1 MPRSRKDNF
10 NTYVA
15 SDWGVKNRI
24 LFNPKLG
31 EISGSA
37 NAGLFLSQL
46 LFWWGKGRN
55 PDCIY
60 KTVAEVKKETCLT
73 RRQQETAI
81 RKWKEL
87 GVLKVKLFGIPPKRH
102 FKINFE
108 KLYELAGFAFESG
121 CSDHLIRSEW
131 QN

>member
-1 MPRSRKDNF
+1 MARSRKDNF
-10 NTYVA
+10 NTYIA
-15 SDWGVKNRI
+15 SDWGIEKRI

-55 PDCIY
+55 PNSIY
-60 KTVAEVKKETCLT
+60 KTVNEIKKETCLT

-87 GVLKVKLFGIPPKRH
+87 GVLTVKLRGIPPKRH
-102 FKINFE
+102 FTINLE
-108 KLYELAGFAFESG
+108 KLYQLAGFRVESG
-121 CSDHLIRSEW
+121 YFEHSIMDKWRY
-131 QN
+131 